1 MSFIKKEPREMSISK
16 GAKTAS
22 KLKRGFGIVEVL
34 VAAAVLGFLYVA
46 VLNLQSGNRESL
58 LRIRGRDG
66 ATEVAQNIID
76 SLKSIG
82 LASLSD
88 EKLTDGSGEIAPI
101 KINGIKR
108 TWKAQ
113 PGTIQYDMTVLYDA
127 EVTVSNDSLYKVQVE
142 SQYDTVTHMF
152 AKQLDV
158 KVSWKYKNSIQS
170 INVSGVIR

>member
-1 MSFIKKEPREMSISK
+1 MSFIKKEPREMLTSK

-22 KLKRGFGIVEVL
+22 VLKRGFGIVEVL

-46 VLNLQSGNRESL
+46 VLNLQGGNRDAL

-76 SLKSIG
+76 SLNSVG

-88 EKLTDGSGEIAPI
+88 EKLVNAEGELTPI
-101 KINGIKR
+101 EIKGIKR

-113 PGTIQYDMTVLYDA
+113 PGAIQYDMTVTYDA
-127 EVTVSNDSLYKVQVE
+127 TVIVSRDSLYTAKSG
-142 SQYDTVTHMF
+142 SQYDSASHMF
-152 AKQLDV
+152 AKRLDV
-158 KVSWKYKNSIQS
+158 KVSWPFKNSIQS

>member
-1 MSFIKKEPREMSISK
+1 MSFIKKEPREMSVSK

-46 VLNLQSGNRESL
+46 LLNLQSSNRESL

-113 PGTIQYDMTVLYDA
+113 PGTIQYDMTVTYDA
-127 EVTVSNDSLYKVQVE
+127 TVIVSRDSLYTAKSG
-142 SQYDTVTHMF
+142 SQYDSASHMF
-152 AKQLDV
+152 AKRLDV
-158 KVSWKYKNSIQS
+158 KVSWPFKNSIQS

>member
-1 MSFIKKEPREMSISK
+1 MGRTLGEIMFENK
-16 GAKTAS
+16 AKN
-22 KLKRGFGIVEVL
+22 KKRGFGIVEVL

-46 VLNLQSGNRESL
+46 VLNLQGGNRDAL

-76 SLKSIG
+76 SLNSIG

-88 EKLTDGSGEIAPI
+88 EKLAGADGHIAPI

-113 PGTIQYDMTVLYDA
+113 PGTIQYDMTVSYDA
-127 EVTVSNDSLYKVQVE
+127 EVIVSKDSIFTAKSG
-142 SQYDTVTHMF
+142 SQYDSASHLY
-152 AKQLDV
+152 AKRLDV
-158 KVSWKYKNSIQS
+158 KVSWPFKNSVQS

>member
-1 MSFIKKEPREMSISK
+1 MSFIKKEPREMLTSK
-16 GAKTAS
+16 GAKPAAG
-22 KLKRGFGIVEVL
+22 LKRGFGIVEVL

-88 EKLTDGSGEIAPI
+88 EKLTDASGEIAPI

-113 PGTIQYDMTVLYDA
+113 PGTIQYDMTVTYDA
-127 EVTVSNDSLYKVQVE
+127 TVIVSRDSLYTAKSG
-142 SQYDTVTHMF
+142 SQYDSASHMF
-152 AKQLDV
+152 AKRLDV
-158 KVSWKYKNSIQS
+158 KVSWPFKNSIQS